1 MTTQYKTL
9 SLPVSSTYYNGRLD
23 YGHQDLESDQLR
35 RFFSG
40 EDENIF
46 GIAIVRLPVSRQMGK
61 LRIAVI
67 VIDFSRNL
75 EWNQYNLLP
84 PSSVLPN
91 RLPNHRTSVFP
102 HSSCHNRRFVCW
114 KCLWLDTK
122 EVCVAMMMP
131 AHNTARF
138 QLTPH
143 LIVYLV
149 NGFGGCHWYPLLW

>member
-46 GIAIVRLPVSRQMGK
+46 GIAIVRLPISRQMGK
-61 LRIAVI
+61 LCIGVI

-75 EWNQYNLLP
+75 E
-84 PSSVLPN
+84 
-91 RLPNHRTSVFP
+91 
-102 HSSCHNRRFVCW
+102 
-114 KCLWLDTK
+114 
-122 EVCVAMMMP
+122 
-131 AHNTARF
+131 
-138 QLTPH
+138 
-143 LIVYLV
+143 
-149 NGFGGCHWYPLLW
+149 